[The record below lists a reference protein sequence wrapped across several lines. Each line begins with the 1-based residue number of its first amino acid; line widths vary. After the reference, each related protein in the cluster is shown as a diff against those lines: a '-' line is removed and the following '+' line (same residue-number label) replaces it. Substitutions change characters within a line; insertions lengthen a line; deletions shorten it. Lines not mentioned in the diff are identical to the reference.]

1 MASAFDCTP
10 KSPLIAACWKS
21 LYQRSSDPIWHLYLF
36 KWKRW
41 GLRLRSKLTVSC
53 CCCCCCMLHVPFST
67 NQKSPGIPIWM
78 QFSFWL
84 CFFPII
90 WIIKSL
96 EDVVNFDFMEPPD
109 RVRLVKSLRLLFLI
123 GALDADGKLTP
134 LGEQLVFVLVLGF
147 QRFTLKLFMSMVWV
161 PGR

>member
-1 MASAFDCTP
+1 M
-10 KSPLIAACWKS
+10 
-21 LYQRSSDPIWHLYLF
+21 
-36 KWKRW
+36 
-41 GLRLRSKLTVSC
+41 
-53 CCCCCCMLHVPFST
+53 
-67 NQKSPGIPIWM
+67 
-78 QFSFWL
+78 
-84 CFFPII
+84 
-90 WIIKSL
+90 
-96 EDVVNFDFMEPPD
+96 NFDFMEPPD

>member
-1 MASAFDCTP
+1 M
-10 KSPLIAACWKS
+10 
-21 LYQRSSDPIWHLYLF
+21 
-36 KWKRW
+36 
-41 GLRLRSKLTVSC
+41 
-53 CCCCCCMLHVPFST
+53 
-67 NQKSPGIPIWM
+67 
-78 QFSFWL
+78 
-84 CFFPII
+84 
-90 WIIKSL
+90 
-96 EDVVNFDFMEPPD
+96 VNFDFMEPPD

>member
-1 MASAFDCTP
+1 
-10 KSPLIAACWKS
+10 
-21 LYQRSSDPIWHLYLF
+21 
-36 KWKRW
+36 
-41 GLRLRSKLTVSC
+41 
-53 CCCCCCMLHVPFST
+53 
-67 NQKSPGIPIWM
+67 
-78 QFSFWL
+78 
-84 CFFPII
+84 
-90 WIIKSL
+90 
-96 EDVVNFDFMEPPD
+96 MEPPD